1 MKFLPI
7 ILIFI
12 IFSCSVE
19 KRYHRSG
26 WNFQRQSIHT
36 PWKIKKSGQI
46 THELSE
52 NNSVPNDEL
61 DTTSSE
67 KIDAIHLSK
76 IDLTVNEKDTKHLTV
91 ETVTSDTLTH
101 LIAHKKKKSAL
112 AQMFLRK
119 EIENPPIFKKNNN
132 YRDAMA
138 NWQKP
143 TYFEGSSSL
152 WSAFIVVGIIG
163 LIMLLIAALLQSA
176 LLVIISQVIFFIAGL
191 LLALA
196 IFSFLIC
203 LITFGMVC

>member
-26 WNFQRQSIHT
+26 WNFQRLSIHT

-76 IDLTVNEKDTKHLTV
+76 IDLTVNEKDTKNLAV
-91 ETVTSDTLTH
+91 EAVTSDTLTH

-119 EIENPPIFKKNNN
+119 EIENPQIFKKNN

-176 LLVIISQVIFFIAGL
+176 LLVIISQIIFFIAGL
-191 LLALA
+191 LLVLA

>member
-19 KRYHRSG
+19 KQYHRSG

-52 NNSVPNDEL
+52 INSVPNDEL

-76 IDLTVNEKDTKHLTV
+76 IDLTVNEKDTKNLAV
-91 ETVTSDTLTH
+91 EAVTSDTLTH

-119 EIENPPIFKKNNN
+119 EIENPQIFKKNN

-143 TYFEGSSSL
+143 TYFEGSSAL

-163 LIMLLIAALLQSA
+163 LIVLLIAALLQSA

-191 LLALA
+191 LLVLA

>member
-46 THELSE
+46 PHELSE
-52 NNSVPNDEL
+52 NNSLPNDEL

-76 IDLTVNEKDTKHLTV
+76 IDLTVNEKDTKNLAV
-91 ETVTSDTLTH
+91 ETVTSDTLTY

-112 AQMFLRK
+112 AQIFLRK
-119 EIENPPIFKKNNN
+119 EIENPQIFRKNN

-143 TYFEGSSSL
+143 TYFDSGFVAKRAVGYHFTGYIFYCR
-152 WSAFIVVGIIG
+152 AFARSRYFLFSHLSNYIWNDLLE
-163 LIMLLIAALLQSA
+163 LILFK
-176 LLVIISQVIFFIAGL
+176 V
-191 LLALA
+191 
-196 IFSFLIC
+196 
-203 LITFGMVC
+203 

>member
-19 KRYHRSG
+19 KRYHRAG

-46 THELSE
+46 PHELSE

-67 KIDAIHLSK
+67 KIDAIQLSK
-76 IDLTVNEKDTKHLTV
+76 IDLTVNEKDTKHLTL
-91 ETVTSDTLTH
+91 ETVTSDTSTH
-101 LIAHKKKKSAL
+101 LIAHKKKKFAL
-112 AQMFLRK
+112 AQIFLRK
-119 EIENPPIFKKNNN
+119 EIENPAIFKKNNN
-132 YRDAMA
+132 HHDALA
-138 NWQKP
+138 NQQKP

-176 LLVIISQVIFFIAGL
+176 LLVIISQIIFFIAGL

-203 LITFGMVC
+203 LITFGMIC

>member
-46 THELSE
+46 PHELSE
-52 NNSVPNDEL
+52 NNSAPNEEL

-76 IDLTVNEKDTKHLTV
+76 IDLTVNEKDTKNLAV

-119 EIENPPIFKKNNN
+119 EIENPQIFKKNN

-176 LLVIISQVIFFIAGL
+176 LLVIIS
-191 LLALA
+191 
-196 IFSFLIC
+196 
-203 LITFGMVC
+203 

>member
-1 MKFLPI
+1 MK
-7 ILIFI
+7 ILIIFSI
-12 IFSCSVE
+12 IFLFSCSVE
-19 KRYHRSG
+19 KRYHRVG
-26 WNFQRQSIHT
+26 WNFQYHAINTSL
-36 PWKIKKSGQI
+36 KIKKSKNS
-46 THELSE
+46 TPEFSE
-52 NNSVPNDEL
+52 NKTITSNFL
-61 DTTSSE
+61 DTISSE
-67 KIDAIHLSK
+67 KKDVILISK
-76 IDLTVNEKDTKHLTV
+76 IDFKEKDSAQLIAGTGA
-91 ETVTSDTLTH
+91 EDTLTH

-119 EIENPPIFKKNNN
+119 EIENPQIFKKNN

-176 LLVIISQVIFFIAGL
+176 LLVIISQIIFFIAGL
-191 LLALA
+191 LLVLA

>member
-26 WNFQRQSIHT
+26 WDFQSQSIQT

-46 THELSE
+46 TNELSE

-76 IDLTVNEKDTKHLTV
+76 IDLTVNEKDTKHLMV
-91 ETVTSDTLTH
+91 ETVTSDALTH
-101 LIAHKKKKSAL
+101 LIALKKKKSAL
-112 AQMFLRK
+112 AQMFLRN

-163 LIMLLIAALLQSA
+163 LIMLLIAALWQSA
-176 LLVIISQVIFFIAGL
+176 LLLIISQVLFFIAGL

-203 LITFGMVC
+203 LITFGMIC

>member
-46 THELSE
+46 PHELSE
-52 NNSVPNDEL
+52 NNSAPNEEL

-76 IDLTVNEKDTKHLTV
+76 IDLTVNEKDTKNLAV
-91 ETVTSDTLTH
+91 EAVTSDTLTH

-119 EIENPPIFKKNNN
+119 EIENPQIFKKNN

-191 LLALA
+191 LLVLA
-196 IFSFLIC
+196 IFSFLLCI
-203 LITFGMVC
+203 ITFGMIC